1 MNTTANGT
9 VPLSPPTTA
18 SPASAG
24 HIGRIVATSLV
35 GGAVL
40 ALVLALLVFG
50 GATEPVVGGAVLI
63 GFAAG
68 WAALAWT
75 SQRRTDQPQPWAW
88 VPAGVFGTVGLAQI
102 ALRPGAG
109 VMNASAWV
117 WPVLLLAV
125 AGWIVTRSRRTLL
138 SWSRRLVVY
147 PIAGVMVMSAAGAG
161 YESVREAMDSSA
173 HHMTGQLVSVGD
185 HRLHISCAGTG
196 SPTVVLEPGLGEP
209 AVMMAGWIQPA
220 VALTTRVCSYDR
232 AGRGDSDPASG
243 PQDGPA
249 MARDLHALL
258 ANAHVPG
265 PYVLVGH
272 SSGAV
277 YMKVYAHQYPE
288 QVAGMVLLDP
298 QPSNAYAALPGW
310 STFHFLFRR
319 YSAIVPSIAR
329 LGGMRLIYQSQAADL
344 PSAARSEERADWSTA
359 RHNRSVRDEFAEL
372 RTVLAQSQALTSI
385 GDKPL
390 IVLTALKDMQNGW
403 LPLQDKMLTLSTNS
417 QHRFAPNGTH
427 ASLTEDRGQA
437 AISATAIVDVVNAVR
452 DSDGP
457 R

>member
-1 MNTTANGT
+1 MNTTAHAPSVRFSAAAP
-9 VPLSPPTTA
+9 VPHA
-18 SPASAG
+18 N
-24 HIGRIVATSLV
+24 IGRIVATSLI
-35 GGAVL
+35 GGGVLAVVLAVL
-40 ALVLALLVFG
+40 VLG
-50 GATEPVVGGAVLI
+50 GATEPVIAGGVLLA
-63 GFAAG
+63 FASG
-68 WAALAWT
+68 WVTLAWA
-75 SQRRTDQPQPWAW
+75 SQTRTDQPQRWAW
-88 VPAGVFGTVGLAQI
+88 LPAAVLSAVGVAYLAVRPSDSVMTATGWAWPVVLAGLA
-102 ALRPGAG
+102 G
-109 VMNASAWV
+109 WT
-117 WPVLLLAV
+117 V
-125 AGWIVTRSRRTLL
+125 ARSRRDLV
-138 SWSRRLVVY
+138 SRSRRLVVY
-147 PIAGVMVMSAAGAG
+147 PIAAVMAICAVGSG
-161 YESVREAMDSSA
+161 YESVREAMDASA

-185 HRLHISCAGTG
+185 HKLRISCTGTG
-196 SPTVVLEPGLGEP
+196 SPTVILEPGLGEP

-220 VALTTRVCSYDR
+220 IATTTRVCSYDR
-232 AGRGDSDPASG
+232 AGRGDSEPASG

-249 MARDLHALL
+249 MARDLDTLL

-298 QPSNAYAALPGW
+298 QPSNAYADLRGW

-329 LGGMRLIYQSQAADL
+329 LGGMRLVYESQVADL
-344 PSAARSEERADWSTA
+344 PSAAQAEERADWSTA

-372 RTVLAQSQALTSI
+372 RTVLTQSQALTSI

-403 LPLQDKMLTLSTNS
+403 LPLQDKMLTLSMNS

-427 ASLTEDRGQA
+427 ASLTEDRSQA
-437 AISATAIVDVVNAVR
+437 AISAKAILDVVTAVR
-452 DSDGP
+452 ESD
-457 R
+457 RAR